1 MAKSDLIIQETP
13 LVFQPSLALM
23 IGLNEAIVL
32 QTLQYCCNQK
42 KFGKVHDG
50 KRWIYN
56 TLEQWR
62 EFSFPFWTTR
72 TIGEI
77 FRTLETMGLIESDQL
92 DLKKGSAMKYYTVT
106 HSALNILTR
115 EKLPH
120 VEESSTPIWKN
131 LPEGKEESSRSA
143 RARLVSN
150 ITKKQTKTQDADF
163 SEEEKEKSDN
173 ELSCPP
179 DQTQADATAKGRTA
193 GAVSKNPTPD
203 CAPPLPEL
211 ENNKAKLN
219 RMFKRRDT
227 TRWSAKELQ
236 ALEITLGTTD
246 EEWDA
251 LLAYYAHAGKEGYF
265 CRNNL
270 ITCLNNWAGEIDK
283 ARRGKQAVYPKGNE
297 SSPSAP
303 KHTPSGHKLSG
314 REEEFWA
321 WLKAWRPY
329 EKRCDIR
336 SVREDYVWDFL
347 NGVVHEPEE
356 PVTEIRLPRVEEDL
370 F

>member
-120 VEESSTPIWKN
+120 VEESSTPMWKN

-150 ITKKQTKTQDADF
+150 ITKKQTKTRDADF

-193 GAVSKNPTPD
+193 SEVGKEPPHSA
-203 CAPPLPEL
+203 APSQEFDEFWKEYPR
-211 ENNKAKLN
+211 KVAKDN
-219 RMFKRRDT
+219 ARRA
-227 TRWSAKELQ
+227 WAKQ
-236 ALEITLGTTD
+236 GCALEQVLPALRRQRAGWDNPKYIPHPATWLNGRRWEDETD
-246 EEWDA
+246 A
-251 LLAYYAHAGKEGYF
+251 P
-265 CRNNL
+265 N
-270 ITCLNNWAGEIDK
+270 
-283 ARRGKQAVYPKGNE
+283 AVA
-297 SSPSAP
+297 S
-303 KHTPSGHKLSG
+303 
-314 REEEFWA
+314 EEEELFWE
-321 WLKAWRPY
+321 WMRQYRPWEGKREMRLVPAEWVEAFRNG
-329 EKRCDIR
+329 EK
-336 SVREDYVWDFL
+336 
-347 NGVVHEPEE
+347 GVAEHNASLSFR
-356 PVTEIRLPRVEEDL
+356 TTIEEDGS